1 MSMQAPKMKLVN
13 GHPLD
18 LKFLV
23 IWKIGPKHG
32 LSPKHGY
39 PKHPPTHPKK
49 NCALFVKKKPKP
61 SQEVQRQK
69 KAFASDIKSIPDL

>member
-1 MSMQAPKMKLVN
+1 MVYETFQIGLCQMQAQKMKLVN

-32 LSPKHGY
+32 LNPKLGFKCLCNEIGLVCVHAIAEVTE
-39 PKHPPTHPKK
+39 PNNH
-49 NCALFVKKKPKP
+49 CLF
-61 SQEVQRQK
+61 SLSLE
-69 KAFASDIKSIPDL
+69 